1 MLSWTRIRCLAGTI
15 VPHQQPG
22 VQRAH
27 GVAVP
32 PDPLPQRPGLATEAP
47 SPQSPRPLS
56 SPCAP
61 VNDFSRISAI
71 TLSIAAVERDTGL
84 SKDTLRVWER
94 RYGFPT
100 PDRDSI
106 GERAYTFDQVEKL
119 RVIKRLLDA
128 GHRPGR
134 IVPLPFAELQQLAQ
148 STIEHRPA
156 GQADGL
162 QMAPDLGRCMA
173 LIRGHDVRGLKR
185 ELTRALSR
193 LGVARFVSEVVGP
206 LSGAVG
212 EAWMRGQ
219 LEVHE
224 EHSTSEA
231 IQVVLRQALASLPEA
246 PPESRPNVLLTT
258 FPGEPHSQGLLMAE
272 AYFALEG
279 CHCVSL
285 GAQTPL
291 WDIVLASSAYRIDI
305 VALAFTG
312 CMSPNQVIDGLSELR
327 SKLPRAVW
335 LWAGGTAPV
344 LHRRRIDGVEA
355 MASLQGIPAGLARW
369 RGSVAGILAKVS
381 ALP

>member
-1 MLSWTRIRCLAGTI
+1 M
-15 VPHQQPG
+15 
-22 VQRAH
+22 
-27 GVAVP
+27 
-32 PDPLPQRPGLATEAP
+32 
-47 SPQSPRPLS
+47 
-56 SPCAP
+56 
-61 VNDFSRISAI
+61 NDLTRISAI

-94 RYGFPT
+94 RYGFPA
-100 PDRDSI
+100 PGRDTI

-134 IVPLPFAELQQLAQ
+134 IVPLPFAELQQIAQ
-148 STIEHRPA
+148 STVEKKD
-156 GQADGL
+156 QGL
-162 QMAPDLGRCMA
+162 LDRLHTPPDLGACMA
-173 LIRGHDVRGLKR
+173 LIRKHDVRGLRR
-185 ELTRALSR
+185 ELTRSLSR
-193 LGVARFVSEVVGP
+193 LGVARFVTDVVGP

-224 EHSTSEA
+224 EHSTSES

-258 FPGEPHSQGLLMAE
+258 FPGEPHGQSLLMAE

-291 WDIVLASSAYRIDI
+291 WDIVLAAQAYRIDI

-312 CMSPNQVIDGLSELR
+312 CMSPNQVIEGLSELR
-327 SKLPRAVW
+327 SKLPGAVW
-335 LWAGGTAPV
+335 MWAGGTAPV
-344 LHRRRIDGVEA
+344 LHRRRVDGVEA
-355 MASLQGIPAGLARW
+355 MASLQDIPAGLARW
-369 RGSVAGILAKVS
+369 RGSVAGVLAKVS